1 MHVFF
6 TYVYLCY
13 VPLMPCYVWIE
24 CNKVYIRASD
34 ISTHISCAF
43 CIICNYISRLSED
56 IQELENLTGKYIN

>member
-1 MHVFF
+1 
-6 TYVYLCY
+6 
-13 VPLMPCYVWIE
+13 MPCYVWIE